1 MYGGYKSTSPWDNP
15 PAKQPENVLGIIRT
29 IKEVAFAL
37 RDAKG
42 RMVEGRT
49 RLSDDDLDALHQYF
63 TRDEADDLTDLLL
76 GFSEEFGRIIGLFL
90 GVVSWRDFVEQMKKV
105 DATVKDLETAIDQKN
120 DEMDTT
126 RRRWQD
132 SVRELEAAQATE
144 LGLRERVA
152 HLERALVYASA
163 QVGERR

>member
-1 MYGGYKSTSPWDNP
+1 MYGGYKSADPWDNP
-15 PAKQPENVLGIIRT
+15 PTKQLGSVLGIIRA

-42 RMVEGRT
+42 RMGEGRA

-76 GFSEEFGRIIGLFL
+76 GFSEEFGRTTGLFL

-105 DATVKDLETAIDQKN
+105 DATVKGLETAIDQKT
-120 DEMDTT
+120 DEVDAT

-144 LGLRERVA
+144 RSLRERVA